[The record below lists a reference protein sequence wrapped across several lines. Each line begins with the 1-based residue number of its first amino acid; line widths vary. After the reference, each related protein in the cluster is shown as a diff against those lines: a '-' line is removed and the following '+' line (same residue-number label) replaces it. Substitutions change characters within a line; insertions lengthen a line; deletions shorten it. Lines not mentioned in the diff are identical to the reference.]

1 MDPATEPAP
10 GVLLIQGNSVVRKA
24 LKRELDRDG
33 YAILAV
39 NSLGDAAAR
48 VRSMTYRLVL
58 CTDAQR
64 SVAWSDDYELLI
76 DKRGLLARS
85 GGRYELYL
93 PGIGVRAQAVLIM
106 PCVETAGVR
115 AAVAEVMT
123 RLDRMSAPGA
133 SGASGAS
140 GPNPSRM
147 SAWCRS
153 KYSSQGD

>member
-1 MDPATEPAP
+1 MDPTTKPAP
-10 GVLLIQGNSVVRKA
+10 GLLLLQGNSALRKT
-24 LKRELDRDG
+24 LRRELEQDG

-39 NSLGDAAAR
+39 NTIGEAAAR
-48 VRSMTYRLVL
+48 LRTISYRLVI

-106 PCVETAGVR
+106 PCADSSGVR
-115 AAVAEVMT
+115 STVTEVMA
-123 RLDRMSAPGA
+123 RLDRMTTAAAPA
-133 SGASGAS
+133 PS
-140 GPNPSRM
+140 PSRA
-147 SAWCRS
+147 SA
-153 KYSSQGD
+153 